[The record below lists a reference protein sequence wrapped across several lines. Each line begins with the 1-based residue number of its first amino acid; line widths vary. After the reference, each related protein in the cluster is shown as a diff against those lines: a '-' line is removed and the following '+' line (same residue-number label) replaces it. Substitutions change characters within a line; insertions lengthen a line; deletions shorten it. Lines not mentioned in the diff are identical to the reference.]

1 MFKSVSMCVDC
12 TYPHTYTNLKYSR
25 ICLRIFDM
33 YIYIYIYI
41 YILYIYGYIYIYR
54 IYDRIKAK
62 SVYVG

>member
-33 YIYIYIYI
+33 YIYIYIY
-41 YILYIYGYIYIYR
+41 YIYMDIYIYIYR

>member
-41 YILYIYGYIYIYR
+41 LYIYGYIYIYIYR

>member
-25 ICLRIFDM
+25 ICLMIFDM
-33 YIYIYIYI
+33 YIYIYI